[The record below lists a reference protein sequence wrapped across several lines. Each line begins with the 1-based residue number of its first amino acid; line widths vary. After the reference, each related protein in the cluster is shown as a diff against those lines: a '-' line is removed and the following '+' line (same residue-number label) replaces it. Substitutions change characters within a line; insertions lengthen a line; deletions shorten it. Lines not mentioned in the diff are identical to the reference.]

1 MSDKN
6 INLNLQRTTRSKS
19 KVLAEA
25 EKLSKEKEKDAFS
38 TISKLIHSLPLKP
51 ASTETL
57 GTSNQNFSDIF
68 YETLTNES
76 NL

>member
-1 MSDKN
+1 MSNKN

-25 EKLSKEKEKDAFS
+25 EKLSNEKEKDVFS
-38 TISKLIHSLPLKP
+38 TISKLVHSPPLKP

-57 GTSNQNFSDIF
+57 GTCYQNFSEIF
-68 YETLTNES
+68 YETD
-76 NL
+76 